1 MSLPTLTVVVP
12 NFNHAHY
19 LPDCLQALL
28 DQSVPATEII
38 VIDDASSDNSVEVIK
53 RFANMHP
60 TIRLVR
66 NEQNQGVLHG
76 MNRSLELA
84 CGEFLYFAAAD
95 DKVLPGLFEKSL
107 KILAEHPQSGL
118 CCAVGEWWDPEA
130 GTFWRSG
137 ENFTNHPCHVTPER
151 LVKLIQQNQLRFA
164 GHTVVLRRAA
174 LAEAG
179 KFILDLKWHTDWF
192 AMCVV
197 SFRHGICFVPEPL
210 AVMRVHHTTYSAAGM
225 RDRAAQREVLRHILE
240 LLCSAEYQDVAGCFR
255 RSGVLALFEWPL
267 LKLLLSRAEY
277 RRLITPNYAG
287 KVVWRIFKSCIRS
300 LLPAVA
306 EEWYHRVRGFKH
318 QSPAVRGSGSTVA

>member
-1 MSLPTLTVVVP
+1 MNLPTLTVVVP

-28 DQSVPATEII
+28 DQSVPPTEII
-38 VIDDASSDNSVEVIK
+38 VIDDASTDNSVAVIESFTK
-53 RFANMHP
+53 KHP
-60 TIRLVR
+60 IIRLYR

-84 CGEFLYFAAAD
+84 RGEFLYFAAAD

-107 KILAEHPQSGL
+107 HILAEHPQSGL
-118 CCAVGEWWDPEA
+118 CCSVGEWWDPEA
-130 GTFWRSG
+130 GTYWRSG
-137 ENFTNHPCHVTPER
+137 EDFTDHPCHVPPEQ
-151 LVKLIQQNQLRFA
+151 LVKLIRRDQLRFA

-174 LAEAG
+174 LVEAG

-225 RDRAAQREVLRHILE
+225 RDRAAQREVLRQILE
-240 LLCSAEYQDVAGCFR
+240 LLCSAEYQDVTPCFK
-255 RSGVLALFEWPL
+255 RSGVLALFEWPMFDL
-267 LKLLLSRAEY
+267 IVFHSKY
-277 RRLITPNYAG
+277 RRLDTPIYFV
-287 KVVWRIFKSCIRS
+287 KVVWRIFKTGIRS
-300 LLPAVA
+300 LLPAAA
-306 EEWYHRVRGFKH
+306 EDWYHRVRGFKH
-318 QSPAVRGSGSTVA
+318 RFPAVRGSDSTTV